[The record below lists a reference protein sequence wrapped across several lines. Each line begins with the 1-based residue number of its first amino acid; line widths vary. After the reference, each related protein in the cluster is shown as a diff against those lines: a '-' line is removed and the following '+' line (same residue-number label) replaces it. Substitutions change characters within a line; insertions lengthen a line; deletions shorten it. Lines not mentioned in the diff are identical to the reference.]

1 MISDTCSQTF
11 LKNIE
16 EIMKMSAGGLL
27 DPHPRVRYE
36 ALTSMGLLL
45 TELAPDAQKKYHDQ
59 LVGVLLK
66 MMREESILKLRT

>member
-1 MISDTCSQTF
+1 MIADTCSQTF

-36 ALTSMGLLL
+36 ALTSMGFLL
-45 TELAPDAQKKYHDQ
+45 TELAPDA
-59 LVGVLLK
+59 
-66 MMREESILKLRT
+66 